1 MTHAVIKSGS
11 KQYLVHDGAVIKVEK
26 LDVEPGKKVT
36 FDEVLLLAGDQDIKV
51 GAPLVAG
58 VKVSGEVVK
67 HGRQDKIMG
76 VKMKAKKRQR
86 KLFGHKQHYTQ
97 VKITGIR

>member
-26 LDVEPGKKVT
+26 LPAEAGAKVT
-36 FDEVLLLAGDQDIKV
+36 FEEVLLVAGEKDTKI
-51 GAPLVAG
+51 GTPLVKGA
-58 VKVSGEVVK
+58 KVNGEVLA
-67 HGRQDKIMG
+67 HGRHDKITG

-97 VKITGIR
+97 VKITGIK